1 MKHVGYYR
9 VSTKKQS
16 KSGLGLEAQQH
27 LVREFAAKNGVLA
40 GEFVEVESGRRDQ
53 RSELAKAM
61 ALAKKVDGSLLIARL
76 DRFSRRVSF
85 IAAMMEKG
93 VRLIVAE
100 MPHATD
106 FQLHIFAALA
116 QEERRLISER
126 TKAALAQAK
135 RRGQVLGRNGVV
147 LAIENKAKAL
157 EYAKTL
163 RGQLPEGWKS
173 LTYSELARRLNAA
186 GVKTSSGNEFFPQ
199 TVKNLREVFER
210 YQLHEGT

>member
-1 MKHVGYYR
+1 MKYVGYYR

-27 LVREFAAKNGVLA
+27 MVREFAGSHGILVA
-40 GEFVEVESGRRDQ
+40 EFVEVESGRKDQ

-61 ALAKKVDGSLLIARL
+61 SHAKKAGASLLIARL

-85 IAAMMEKG
+85 IASMMERG
-93 VRLIVAE
+93 VPLVVVE

-135 RRGQVLGRNGVV
+135 RRGQVLGRNGSF
-147 LAIENKAKAL
+147 LAL
-157 EYAKTL
+157 ENRRLAEERARRTMST
-163 RGQLPEGWKS
+163 LPEGWE
-173 LTYSELARRLNAA
+173 TMTFSEIARQLN
-186 GVKTSSGNEFFPQ
+186 VSGHRTANGCRFFPQ
-199 TVKNLREVFER
+199 SVKNLLSHHR
-210 YQLHEGT
+210 